1 MKKMAAIEAI
11 VGANLLTK
19 DGLKDTKDVV
29 KDKEVIVNKE
39 SAVIFSIFIIKGLY
53 FSAHWCPPCRAFTPV
68 LAEQYTKIKDKG
80 KKFEVIF
87 ISSDRDQ
94 SAFNEYY
101 NEMPWNALPFT
112 ATEQIGKVKQKYAI
126 RGIPTLILLN
136 PDGEIISKDGRS
148 LISDKPDDFPWQ

>member
-1 MKKMAAIEAI
+1 MAAIEAI

-29 KDKEVIVNKE
+29 KDKEVI
-39 SAVIFSIFIIKGLY
+39 GLY